1 MKFTKT
7 FQFEQDVDAIFKAY
21 TNSDFLQ
28 KKMEAMGA
36 RNIDIEIETKKDEI
50 VIQVTREMPAEVPSI
65 LKKFLNPWNKMIQ
78 KEIWTGEKGGPY
90 YGNLE
95 IEVEGAPVNV
105 KGEMKLAATDS
116 GSIAANI
123 TEISTSIP
131 FIGKSIKKF
140 VANAS
145 QEAIDQEF
153 EYVKTFA

>member
-7 FQFEQDVDAIFKAY
+7 FEFKQDVDSIFKAY
-21 TNSDFLQ
+21 TDEVFLQ
-28 KKMEAMGA
+28 KKMEALGA
-36 RNIDIEIETKKDEI
+36 RNIEI
-50 VIQVTREMPAEVPSI
+50 VIEKNKKETKITVTREMPADVPGI

-78 KEIWTGEKGGPY
+78 KEIWSGSKGGPY

-105 KGEMKLAATDS
+105 KGEMKIAATES

-145 QEAIDQEF
+145 EEAIDKEF
-153 EYVKTFA
+153 EYVGKYA